1 MKQIKFIAFP
11 LLFAG
16 ISITACAQSGASTET
31 VLRKIADRIIAQTN
45 FSFINPQTHET
56 YDNLKNVAPSAGIQL
71 ASQYTDWHYTNGVL
85 NMAMLDLSDTLRDP
99 KYRDFVNKY
108 FSFVFNSDNLNYFR
122 KEYDSV
128 LHTPNGLEKVTHVPW
143 YMFFRMIRLDDYG
156 TMAGSLIQEYKL
168 HPDPAYKNYIDKAA
182 YTILNIEPQLKDGTI
197 ARYFPHQ
204 MTIWGDDLYMSVA
217 LLARLGYLT
226 GDKKYFNMAVHQV
239 IMFHHYLWDSV
250 KHLYYHCYYVDSQH
264 HGVAYW
270 GRANGWIMMAQAD
283 LLTYLPENDPNRKI
297 LLDLF
302 RQQVEGISR
311 YQGPNGL
318 WHQLLDKTDSY
329 VETSCSAMFTFCI
342 ARGVNRGWIEPD
354 YAQVAAY
361 GWKGIL
367 SKITPDGDVTDI
379 CPGTGIAPSTVVYYN
394 RPLEKNTPM
403 GEGPV
408 LRAGTEILHMQP
420 YREIPASAT
429 YHLVHDRNKK

>member
-108 FSFVFNSDNLNYFR
+108 FSFVFNPDNLNYFR

-168 HPDPAYKNYIDKAA
+168 HPVPAYKDYIDKAA

-226 GDKKYFNMAVHQV
+226 GIKN
-239 IMFHHYLWDSV
+239 
-250 KHLYYHCYYVDSQH
+250 
-264 HGVAYW
+264 
-270 GRANGWIMMAQAD
+270 
-283 LLTYLPENDPNRKI
+283 
-297 LLDLF
+297 
-302 RQQVEGISR
+302 ISIWPFIR
-311 YQGPNGL
+311 
-318 WHQLLDKTDSY
+318 
-329 VETSCSAMFTFCI
+329 
-342 ARGVNRGWIEPD
+342 
-354 YAQVAAY
+354 
-361 GWKGIL
+361 
-367 SKITPDGDVTDI
+367 
-379 CPGTGIAPSTVVYYN
+379 
-394 RPLEKNTPM
+394 
-403 GEGPV
+403 
-408 LRAGTEILHMQP
+408 
-420 YREIPASAT
+420 
-429 YHLVHDRNKK
+429 